1 MEMKLKIEYRKVSDL
16 LPYARNARTHSDEQ
30 VSQLAASIKEFGFNN
45 PVAVDGDCMILCG
58 HGRVMAAKKLGLT
71 EVPTVCLSHLSDT
84 QVKAYILADN
94 KLALNAG
101 WDNDMLKVELEDLK
115 DLDFDL
121 NLTGF
126 SDEELKAILVE
137 DPTEAHEDNFDG
149 EPPEVAKSQLGD
161 IWTLGEHRLMCGDS
175 TSEND
180 VKCLM
185 QGDIAD
191 LVFTDPPYG
200 MKKEAEGVL
209 NDNLN
214 YDDLLEFNKRWIP
227 LSFKFLKDNG
237 SWYCWGIDEPLM
249 DIYSNILKPMIKAQK
264 LTFRNLITWDK
275 GHGQGQMSEEFRC
288 YAPADEKCLFAM
300 CGVQGFNN
308 NADNYFEKWE
318 VVRAYFESEIKALN
332 LSDQKIAEGLGFKD
346 GRSVNHWYN
355 KSQFEFIN
363 KANFDK
369 LRAFGRKIKAD
380 FLKREYDEL
389 KREYYKTRAYFDN
402 VHDNMNSVWHFER
415 TSVEERK
422 DTGNHATPKP
432 LALCARA
439 IKTSSRENEIVLD
452 LFGGSGSTLIACE
465 QLGRK
470 GRLMELDEP
479 YCDVIIQ
486 RWQKITGK
494 EAVRQDGIKFND
506 L

>member
-1 MEMKLKIEYRKVSDL
+1 M
-16 LPYARNARTHSDEQ
+16 A
-30 VSQLAASIKEFGFNN
+30 QLAASIKEFGFNN
-45 PVAVDGDCMILCG
+45 PVAIDADGMILCG
-58 HGRVMAAKKLGLT
+58 HGRVMAAQKLHMA

-101 WDNDMLKVELEDLK
+101 WDNDMLKVELEELK
-115 DLDFDL
+115 DSDFDL

-126 SDEELKAILVE
+126 SDDELKDILVE
-137 DPTEAHEDNFDG
+137 DPTEAQEDNFDG

-161 IWTLGEHRLMCGDS
+161 IFTMGEHRLMCGDS
-175 TSEND
+175 TSEDD

-214 YDDLLEFNKRWIP
+214 YDDLLEFNKRWIS

-275 GHGQGQMSEEFRC
+275 GNGQGQNAKDFRC
-288 YAPADEKCLFAM
+288 YAPADEKCLFVM

-318 VVRAYFESEIKALN
+318 PIRLYLKEQRDLMGWSNADMKVM
-332 LSDQKIAEGLGFKD
+332 LGHSPKS
-346 GRSVNHWYN
+346 GCHWFD
-355 KSQFEFIN
+355 KSQWSFPTKEEYQTWQKQAEE
-363 KANFDK
+363 KAF
-369 LRAFGRKIKAD
+369 
-380 FLKREYDEL
+380 KREYDDL

-432 LALCARA
+432 LALCTRA
-439 IKTSSRENEIVLD
+439 IKTSSQENEIVLD

-465 QLGRK
+465 QNGRK
-470 GRLMELDEP
+470 SRLMELDP
-479 YCDVIIQ
+479 KYVDVIVN
-486 RWQKITGK
+486 RWQKLTGK